1 MIRRERPGRVPGPA
15 GPIPGRNGPGQ
26 GPYFNRPAKGGYA
39 LLGIASTELALAYL
53 LCIAA
58 SLLCVVYGILKW
70 NDTGPLSDELKILAA
85 EQDDAPSSR

>member
-1 MIRRERPGRVPGPA
+1 M
-15 GPIPGRNGPGQ
+15 
-26 GPYFNRPAKGGYA
+26 
-39 LLGIASTELALAYL
+39 LGIASTELALAYL

-85 EQDDAPSSR
+85 EQDDAPSS